1 MYEDLAATIGKTGDR
16 HVIADLSKV
25 KVSFNKIVVTGWNL
39 KGNMELKV
47 KCGDDFVTPDLAE
60 VKAEE
65 LSTTY
70 LFKNEICPDAIRLDF
85 FCTETMELYELEAF

>member
-39 KGNMELKV
+39 HGNMTLTV
-47 KCGDDFVTPDLAE
+47 KSGEEFVAPELAE
-60 VKAEE
+60 TKEE
-65 LSTTY
+65 GLATTY
-70 LFKNEICPDAIRLDF
+70 IFKETVCPEAIRVDF
-85 FCTETMELYELEAF
+85 FGEETIELYELEAF